1 MKTVGYGPARGDY
14 YQDFGQ
20 AADRDAAE
28 VDNGRFNI
36 LLVED
41 NEDTRDM
48 LRLWLETDGYRVMTA
63 GSGWEAVQLALN
75 GRYDLI
81 LMDMS
86 LPVMDGIT
94 AVHIIRGHERL
105 RHVPVVGVTAYDV
118 AYPRAEALGA
128 ECADYLVKP
137 IDFGRLE
144 GVINRLLVH

>member
-1 MKTVGYGPARGDY
+1 MKAARYEAAGGDY
-14 YQDFGQ
+14 PHEFRQTP
-20 AADRDAAE
+20 AE
-28 VDNGRFNI
+28 KGTEARQNRYRI

-48 LRLWLETDGYRVMTA
+48 LQLWLETDGYRVVTA

-75 GRYDLI
+75 GRYDVI

-105 RHVPVVGVTAYDV
+105 RSVPVVGVTAYDT
-118 AYPRAEALGA
+118 AYPRAEVFDA
-128 ECADYLVKP
+128 ECVEYILKP

-144 GVINRLLVH
+144 RILDRLLGH